1 MNIIK
6 TTSELSQFCDFAYNF
21 DYITVDTEFLRE
33 RTYYPKLCLI
43 QLAIPGDQE
52 NSAVLIDPL
61 EENLD
66 LSPLYKL
73 FLGSDIVKVFH
84 AARQDLE
91 IFFHDQNIIPSPLFD
106 TQLAAMVCGF
116 GEQVGYETLVRSIC
130 KVNLDKSSRF
140 TDWSLRPLSNN
151 QQQYALAD
159 VTHLR
164 QIYEYLKEQ
173 LKRNQRETWLEE
185 ELNILKNPETY
196 ITRPNEAWRRIK
208 SRSNSSK
215 FLAIVARLA
224 EFREAYAQKNNI
236 PRNRVL
242 KDDALMELASL
253 KPKSFDDLSRSRLL
267 LRDARKGKIAKGIL
281 DSIKAAEDLKFE
293 QVNYVTKVPKSLNGN
308 SALSDMLRVLLKAK
322 SEQLG
327 VAAKLIANSS
337 DLDSIASGERTVP
350 ALSGWRHQIFGRE
363 ALELC
368 DGKVGLVLQGKNI
381 TTIKIEFKASTRK

>member
-6 TTSELSQFCDFAYNF
+6 TTSELSQFCDYAYNF

-61 EENLD
+61 ERNLD
-66 LSPLYKL
+66 LSPLYKI
-73 FLGSDIVKVFH
+73 FLDPDIVKVFH

-91 IFFHDQNIIPSPLFD
+91 IFFHDKNIIPSPLFD

-140 TDWSLRPLSNN
+140 TDWSLRPLSNK

-173 LKRNQRETWLEE
+173 LKRNERETWLEE

-196 ITRPNEAWRRIK
+196 ITRPKEAWRRIK

-215 FLAIVARLA
+215 FLGIVARLA
-224 EFREAYAQKNNI
+224 EFRETYAQRNNI

-293 QVNYVTKVPKSLNGN
+293 QVNYATKVPKSLNVN

-322 SEQLG
+322 SEELG

-381 TTIKIEFKASTRK
+381 TTIKI

>member
-6 TTSELSQFCDFAYNF
+6 TTSELSQFCDYAYNF

-52 NSAVLIDPL
+52 NNAVLIDPI
-61 EENLD
+61 EGNLD
-66 LSPLYKL
+66 LSPLYKI
-73 FLGSDIVKVFH
+73 FLDSDIVKVFH

-91 IFFHDQNIIPSPLFD
+91 IFFHDKNIIPSPLFD

-173 LKRNQRETWLEE
+173 LKRNGRETWLEE

-215 FLAIVARLA
+215 FLGIVARLA
-224 EFREAYAQKNNI
+224 EFRETYAQKNNI

-253 KPKSFDDLSRSRLL
+253 KPKSFDDLNRSRLL

-281 DSIKAAEDLKFE
+281 DSVKAAEDLKFE
-293 QVNYVTKVPKSLNGN
+293 QVNYATKVPKSLNGN
-308 SALSDMLRVLLKAK
+308 SALSDLLRVLLKAK
-322 SEQLG
+322 SEELG

-381 TTIKIEFKASTRK
+381 TTIKI

>member
-6 TTSELSQFCDFAYNF
+6 TTSELSQFCDYAYNF

-43 QLAIPGDQE
+43 QIAIPGDQE

-61 EENLD
+61 EGNLD
-66 LSPLYKL
+66 LSPLYKI
-73 FLGSDIVKVFH
+73 FLDSDIVKVFH

-91 IFFHDQNIIPSPLFD
+91 IFFHDKNIIPSPLFD

-173 LKRNQRETWLEE
+173 LKRNGRETWLEE

-215 FLAIVARLA
+215 FLGIVARLA
-224 EFREAYAQKNNI
+224 EFRETYAQKNNI

-253 KPKSFDDLSRSRLL
+253 KPKSFDDLNRSRLL

-281 DSIKAAEDLKFE
+281 DSVKAAEDLKFE
-293 QVNYVTKVPKSLNGN
+293 QVNYATKVPKSLNGN
-308 SALSDMLRVLLKAK
+308 SALSDLLRVLLKAK
-322 SEQLG
+322 SEELG

-381 TTIKIEFKASTRK
+381 TTIKI

>member
-61 EENLD
+61 EGNLD

-73 FLGSDIVKVFH
+73 FLDSDIVKVFH

-116 GEQVGYETLVRSIC
+116 GDQVGYETLVRSIC

-140 TDWSLRPLSNN
+140 TDWSLRPLSNS

-164 QIYEYLKEQ
+164 QIYEYLREQ
-173 LKRNQRETWLEE
+173 LKCNERENWLEE

-224 EFREAYAQKNNI
+224 EFRETYAQKNNI

-322 SEQLG
+322 SEELG

-368 DGKVGLVLQGKNI
+368 DGKVALVLQGKNI
-381 TTIKIEFKASTRK
+381 TTIKI

>member
-6 TTSELSQFCDFAYNF
+6 TTSELSQFCDYAYNF

-43 QLAIPGDQE
+43 QIAIPGDQE

-61 EENLD
+61 EGNLD
-66 LSPLYKL
+66 LSPLYKI
-73 FLGSDIVKVFH
+73 FLDSNIVKVFH

-91 IFFHDQNIIPSPLFD
+91 IFFHDKNIIPSPLFD

-173 LKRNQRETWLEE
+173 LKRNGRETWLEE

-215 FLAIVARLA
+215 FLGIVARLA
-224 EFREAYAQKNNI
+224 EFRETYAQKNNI

-253 KPKSFDDLSRSRLL
+253 KPKSFDDLNRSRLL

-281 DSIKAAEDLKFE
+281 DSVKAAEDLKFE
-293 QVNYVTKVPKSLNGN
+293 QVNYDTKVPKSLNGN
-308 SALSDMLRVLLKAK
+308 SALSDLLRVLLKAK
-322 SEQLG
+322 SEELG

-381 TTIKIEFKASTRK
+381 TTIKI

>member
-1 MNIIK
+1 
-6 TTSELSQFCDFAYNF
+6 
-21 DYITVDTEFLRE
+21 
-33 RTYYPKLCLI
+33 
-43 QLAIPGDQE
+43 
-52 NSAVLIDPL
+52 
-61 EENLD
+61 
-66 LSPLYKL
+66 
-73 FLGSDIVKVFH
+73 
-84 AARQDLE
+84 
-91 IFFHDQNIIPSPLFD
+91 
-106 TQLAAMVCGF
+106 MVCGF

-140 TDWSLRPLSNN
+140 TDWSLRPLSKN

-173 LKRNQRETWLEE
+173 LKRNGRETWLEE

-215 FLAIVARLA
+215 FLGIVARLA
-224 EFREAYAQKNNI
+224 EFRETYAQKNNI

-253 KPKSFDDLSRSRLL
+253 KPKSFDDLNRSRLL

-281 DSIKAAEDLKFE
+281 DSVKAAEDLKFE
-293 QVNYVTKVPKSLNGN
+293 QVDYATKVPKSLNGN
-308 SALSDMLRVLLKAK
+308 SALSDLLRVLLKAK
-322 SEQLG
+322 SEELG

-381 TTIKIEFKASTRK
+381 TTIKI

>member
-6 TTSELSQFCDFAYNF
+6 TTSELSQFCDYAYNF

-61 EENLD
+61 EGNLD
-66 LSPLYKL
+66 LSPLYKI
-73 FLGSDIVKVFH
+73 FLDSDIVKVFH

-91 IFFHDQNIIPSPLFD
+91 IFFHDKNIIPSPLFD
-106 TQLAAMVCGF
+106 TQIAAMVCGF

-173 LKRNQRETWLEE
+173 LKRNERETWLEE
-185 ELNILKNPETY
+185 ELDILKNPETY

-215 FLAIVARLA
+215 FLGIVARLA
-224 EFREAYAQKNNI
+224 EFRETYAQKNNI

-267 LRDARKGKIAKGIL
+267 LRDARKGKIAKGII

-293 QVNYVTKVPKSLNGN
+293 EVNYATKVPKSLNVN

-322 SEQLG
+322 SEELG

-381 TTIKIEFKASTRK
+381 TTIKI

>member
-6 TTSELSQFCDFAYNF
+6 TTSELSQFCDYAYNC

-43 QLAIPGDQE
+43 QLAIPSEQE

-61 EENLD
+61 EGNLD
-66 LSPLYKL
+66 LSPLYKI
-73 FLGSDIVKVFH
+73 FLDSDIVKVFH

-91 IFFHDQNIIPSPLFD
+91 IFFHDKNIIPSPLFD

-164 QIYEYLKEQ
+164 QIYEYLKEE
-173 LKRNQRETWLEE
+173 LRRNERESWLEE

-208 SRSNSSK
+208 SRSSSSK
-215 FLAIVARLA
+215 FLGIVARLA

-267 LRDARKGKIAKGIL
+267 LRDARKGKIAQGIL

-293 QVNYVTKVPKSLNGN
+293 QFNCVTKMPKSLNGN

-322 SEQLG
+322 SAELG

-350 ALSGWRHQIFGRE
+350 ALFGWRHQIFGRE

-368 DGKVGLVLQGKNI
+368 DGKVGLVIQGKNI
-381 TTIKIEFKASTRK
+381 TTIKI

>member
-6 TTSELSQFCDFAYNF
+6 TTSELSQFCDYAYNF

-61 EENLD
+61 ERNLD
-66 LSPLYKL
+66 LSPLYKI
-73 FLGSDIVKVFH
+73 FLDPDIVKVFH

-91 IFFHDQNIIPSPLFD
+91 IFFHDKDIIPSPLFD

-140 TDWSLRPLSNN
+140 TDWSLRPLSNK

-173 LKRNQRETWLEE
+173 LKRNERETWLEE

-215 FLAIVARLA
+215 FLGIVARLA
-224 EFREAYAQKNNI
+224 EFRETYAQKNNI

-293 QVNYVTKVPKSLNGN
+293 QVNYATKVPKSLNVN

-322 SEQLG
+322 SEELG

-381 TTIKIEFKASTRK
+381 TTIKI

>member
-61 EENLD
+61 EGNLD

-73 FLGSDIVKVFH
+73 FLDSDIVKVFH

-215 FLAIVARLA
+215 FLGIVARLA
-224 EFREAYAQKNNI
+224 EFRETYAQKNNI

-293 QVNYVTKVPKSLNGN
+293 QVNYVPKVPKSLNVN

-322 SEQLG
+322 SEELG

-381 TTIKIEFKASTRK
+381 TTIKI

>member
-6 TTSELSQFCDFAYNF
+6 TTSELSQFCDYAYNF

-61 EENLD
+61 ERNLD
-66 LSPLYKL
+66 LSPLYKI
-73 FLGSDIVKVFH
+73 FLDPDIVKVFH

-91 IFFHDQNIIPSPLFD
+91 IFFHDKDIIPSPLFD

-140 TDWSLRPLSNN
+140 TDWSLRPLSNK

-173 LKRNQRETWLEE
+173 LKRNERETWLEE

-196 ITRPNEAWRRIK
+196 ITRPKEAWRRIK

-215 FLAIVARLA
+215 FLGIVARLA
-224 EFREAYAQKNNI
+224 EFRETYAQRNNI

-293 QVNYVTKVPKSLNGN
+293 QVNYATKVPKSLNVN

-322 SEQLG
+322 SEELG

-381 TTIKIEFKASTRK
+381 TTIKI

>member
-6 TTSELSQFCDFAYNF
+6 TTSELSQFCDYAYNF

-61 EENLD
+61 ERNLD
-66 LSPLYKL
+66 LSPLYKI
-73 FLGSDIVKVFH
+73 FLDPDIVKVFH

-91 IFFHDQNIIPSPLFD
+91 IFFHDKNIIPSPLFD

-140 TDWSLRPLSNN
+140 TDWSLRPLSNK

-173 LKRNQRETWLEE
+173 LKRNERETWLEE

-215 FLAIVARLA
+215 FLGIVARLA
-224 EFREAYAQKNNI
+224 EFRETYAQKNNI

-293 QVNYVTKVPKSLNGN
+293 QVNYATKVPKSLNVN

-322 SEQLG
+322 SEELG

-381 TTIKIEFKASTRK
+381 KTIKI

>member
-6 TTSELSQFCDFAYNF
+6 TTSELSQFCDYAYNF

-61 EENLD
+61 ERNLD
-66 LSPLYKL
+66 LSPLYKI
-73 FLGSDIVKVFH
+73 FLDPDIVKVFH

-91 IFFHDQNIIPSPLFD
+91 IFFHDKDIIPSPLFD

-224 EFREAYAQKNNI
+224 EFRETYAQKNNI

-293 QVNYVTKVPKSLNGN
+293 QVNYATKVPKSLNVN

-322 SEQLG
+322 SEELG

-381 TTIKIEFKASTRK
+381 TTIKI

>member
-1 MNIIK
+1 MNIIR
-6 TTSELSQFCDFAYNF
+6 TTSELSQFCDYAYNF

-43 QLAIPGDQE
+43 QIAIPGDQE
-52 NSAVLIDPL
+52 NNAVLIDPI
-61 EENLD
+61 EGNLD
-66 LSPLYKL
+66 LSPLYKI
-73 FLGSDIVKVFH
+73 FLDSNIVKVFH

-91 IFFHDQNIIPSPLFD
+91 IFFHDKNIIPSPLFD

-140 TDWSLRPLSNN
+140 TDWSLRPLSKN

-173 LKRNQRETWLEE
+173 LKRNGRETWLEE

-215 FLAIVARLA
+215 FLGIVARLA
-224 EFREAYAQKNNI
+224 EFRETYAQKNNI

-253 KPKSFDDLSRSRLL
+253 KPKSFDDLNRSRLL

-281 DSIKAAEDLKFE
+281 DSVKAAEDLKFE
-293 QVNYVTKVPKSLNGN
+293 QVDYATKVPKSLNGN
-308 SALSDMLRVLLKAK
+308 SALSDLLRVLLKAK
-322 SEQLG
+322 SEELG

-381 TTIKIEFKASTRK
+381 TTIKI

>member
-52 NSAVLIDPL
+52 NRAVLIDPL
-61 EENLD
+61 EGNLD

-73 FLGSDIVKVFH
+73 FLDSDIVKVFH

-173 LKRNQRETWLEE
+173 LKLNQRETWLEE

-224 EFREAYAQKNNI
+224 EFRETYAQKNNI

-322 SEQLG
+322 SEELG

-381 TTIKIEFKASTRK
+381 RTIKI

>member
-6 TTSELSQFCDFAYNF
+6 TTSELSQFCDYAYNF

-61 EENLD
+61 ERNLD
-66 LSPLYKL
+66 LSPLYKI
-73 FLGSDIVKVFH
+73 FLDPDIVKVFH

-91 IFFHDQNIIPSPLFD
+91 IFFHDKNIIPSPLFD

-215 FLAIVARLA
+215 FLGIVARLA
-224 EFREAYAQKNNI
+224 EFRETYAQKNNI

-322 SEQLG
+322 SEELG

-381 TTIKIEFKASTRK
+381 TTIKI

>member
-61 EENLD
+61 EGNLD
-66 LSPLYKL
+66 LSPLYKI
-73 FLGSDIVKVFH
+73 FLDSDIVKVFH

-91 IFFHDQNIIPSPLFD
+91 IFFHDKNIIPSPLFD

-224 EFREAYAQKNNI
+224 EFRETYAQKNNI

-322 SEQLG
+322 SEELG

-381 TTIKIEFKASTRK
+381 TTIKI

>member
-6 TTSELSQFCDFAYNF
+6 TTSELSQFCDYAYNF

-43 QLAIPGDQE
+43 QIAIPGDQE

-61 EENLD
+61 EGNLD
-66 LSPLYKL
+66 LSPLYKI
-73 FLGSDIVKVFH
+73 FLDSDIVKVFH

-91 IFFHDQNIIPSPLFD
+91 IFFHDKNIIPSPLFD

-173 LKRNQRETWLEE
+173 LKRNERETWLEE

-215 FLAIVARLA
+215 FLGIVARLA
-224 EFREAYAQKNNI
+224 EFRETYAQKNNI

-253 KPKSFDDLSRSRLL
+253 KPKSFDDLNRSRLL

-281 DSIKAAEDLKFE
+281 DSVKAAEDLKFE
-293 QVNYVTKVPKSLNGN
+293 QVDYATKVPKSLNGN
-308 SALSDMLRVLLKAK
+308 SALSDLLRVLLKAK
-322 SEQLG
+322 SEELG

-381 TTIKIEFKASTRK
+381 TTIKI

>member
-6 TTSELSQFCDFAYNF
+6 TTSELSQFCDYAYNF

-61 EENLD
+61 EGNLD
-66 LSPLYKL
+66 LSPLYKI
-73 FLGSDIVKVFH
+73 FLDSDIVKVFH

-91 IFFHDQNIIPSPLFD
+91 IFFHDKNIIPSPLFD
-106 TQLAAMVCGF
+106 TQIAAMVCGF

-130 KVNLDKSSRF
+130 KVNLDKSLRF
-140 TDWSLRPLSNN
+140 TDWSLRPLSNK

-173 LKRNQRETWLEE
+173 LKRNERETWLEE

-215 FLAIVARLA
+215 FLGIVARLA
-224 EFREAYAQKNNI
+224 EFRETYAQKNNI

-293 QVNYVTKVPKSLNGN
+293 QVNYATKVPKSLNVN

-322 SEQLG
+322 SEELG

-350 ALSGWRHQIFGRE
+350 ALFGWRHQIFGRE
-363 ALELC
+363 ALEMC

-381 TTIKIEFKASTRK
+381 TTIKI

>member
-6 TTSELSQFCDFAYNF
+6 TTSELSQFCDYAYNF

-33 RTYYPKLCLI
+33 KTYYPKLCLI
-43 QLAIPGDQE
+43 QLAIPSDQK

-61 EENLD
+61 EGNLD
-66 LSPLYKL
+66 LSPLYKI
-73 FLGSDIVKVFH
+73 FLDSDIVKVFH

-91 IFFHDQNIIPSPLFD
+91 IFFHDKNIIPSPLFD

-173 LKRNQRETWLEE
+173 LKRNGRESWLEE

-224 EFREAYAQKNNI
+224 EFRETYAQKNNI

-253 KPKSFDDLSRSRLL
+253 KPKSFDDLNRSRLL

-281 DSIKAAEDLKFE
+281 DSVKAAEDLKFE

-308 SALSDMLRVLLKAK
+308 SALSDLLRVLLKAK
-322 SEQLG
+322 SEELG

-381 TTIKIEFKASTRK
+381 TTIKI

>member
-52 NSAVLIDPL
+52 NRAVLIDPL
-61 EENLD
+61 EGNLD

-73 FLGSDIVKVFH
+73 FLDSDIVKVFH

-140 TDWSLRPLSNN
+140 TDWSSRPLSNN

-224 EFREAYAQKNNI
+224 EFRETYAQKNNI

-322 SEQLG
+322 SEELG

>member
-61 EENLD
+61 EGNLD

-73 FLGSDIVKVFH
+73 FLDSDIVKVFH

-173 LKRNQRETWLEE
+173 LKRNERETWLEE

-224 EFREAYAQKNNI
+224 EFRETYAQKNNI

-293 QVNYVTKVPKSLNGN
+293 QFNYVTKVTKSLNGN

-322 SEQLG
+322 SEELG

-381 TTIKIEFKASTRK
+381 TTIKI

>member
-52 NSAVLIDPL
+52 NRAVLIDPL
-61 EENLD
+61 EGNLD

-73 FLGSDIVKVFH
+73 FLDSDIVKVFH

-91 IFFHDQNIIPSPLFD
+91 IFFHDKNIIPSPLFD

-173 LKRNQRETWLEE
+173 LKRNERETWLEE

-224 EFREAYAQKNNI
+224 EFRETYAQKNNI

-322 SEQLG
+322 SEELG

-381 TTIKIEFKASTRK
+381 RTIKI

>member
-61 EENLD
+61 EGNLD

-73 FLGSDIVKVFH
+73 FLDSDIVKVFH

-224 EFREAYAQKNNI
+224 EFRETYAQKNNI

-322 SEQLG
+322 SEELG

-381 TTIKIEFKASTRK
+381 TTIKI